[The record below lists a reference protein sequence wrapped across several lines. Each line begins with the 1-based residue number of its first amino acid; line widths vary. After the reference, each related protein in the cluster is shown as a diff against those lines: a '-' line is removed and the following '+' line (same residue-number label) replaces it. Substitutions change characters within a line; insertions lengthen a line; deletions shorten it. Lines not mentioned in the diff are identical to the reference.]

1 MRISTMI
8 MDQNLKDFEA
18 ALVIAKRHNVKN
30 FTLNQQG
37 EMIVEMGEEPFEI
50 PTSSFEPD
58 SDTMM
63 TEQQFNEADDYLIT
77 NPTRLG

>member
-63 TEQQFNEADDYLIT
+63 TEQQFNEGDDYLIT

>member
-1 MRISTMI
+1 MTM
-8 MDQNLKDFEA
+8 DLKDFEA
-18 ALVIAKRHNVKN
+18 ALIIAKRHNVTK
-30 FTLNQQG
+30 FIINQEGMQA
-37 EMIVEMGEEPFEI
+37 EMGEEPFEI

-63 TEQQFNEADDYLIT
+63 TEQQFNEGDDYLIT

>member
-1 MRISTMI
+1 MT

-30 FTLNQQG
+30 FTLNCEG
-37 EMIVEMGEEPFEI
+37 AMIVEMGEEPFEI
-50 PTSSFEPD
+50 PTSSYEPD

-63 TEQQFNEADDYLIT
+63 TEQQFNEGDDYLIT
-77 NPTRLG
+77 NPTALG